1 MPVSVFLASTGPA
14 SGKSLVAFGLM
25 DFLISRFAGVG
36 YFQPLMSPG
45 STFEREL
52 QAITAH
58 CNLQGSDRIVIGFS
72 TEEAAAMIAAS
83 GIQALHK
90 AILDKYKEL
99 EARCEFVLCVGSDFS
114 GTSTAFEFEFNMD
127 VARNLGAP
135 MLPVIN
141 GRGLSEQAVV
151 ERVAVIRRAIRDH
164 KASVLSMVVSR
175 VDAKGLEGLR
185 KRVNAASSEERDV
198 FVMNEE
204 PALSRPTVQDLVESL
219 GARVIEGGAERLK
232 RAIRDLK
239 IGAMSLAGFLDLVTP
254 GGLVIVPGDR
264 EDILAGSLLADRSS
278 HYPSLAGVVL
288 TGDVEPD
295 ERVRRLFAGEE
306 GSQLPILSLAG
317 DSLQVARQIEGVKGW
332 LSPDNQQKTSLALK
346 TFYDAMDM
354 ARIQDHFA
362 HIESAG
368 ITPLMFEHRLM
379 TRARSDR
386 KRIVLPEGEDPRIL
400 EAASSLCSTGVADI
414 ILLGNTEALRSK
426 AAEMGLDTAG
436 LEIIDPL
443 NSEWQAEFAEEYL
456 RLREHKG
463 VNLEMAEDRMADPTY
478 FGTMMV
484 HMGRADGMVSGAVN
498 TTAHTLRPSLE
509 FIKTRP
515 GVSLVSSVFFMCL
528 EDRVLVY
535 GDCAVNPKPDGAQ
548 LADIAASAADTAANF
563 GVEPRVAMLSYSS
576 GASGSGE
583 EVERIRQATAM
594 LREKRPDLLV
604 EGPIQYDAASD
615 MAVASSKLPD
625 SPVAGRAT
633 VFIFP
638 DLNAGN
644 NAYKA
649 VQRTAGA
656 VAVGPV
662 LQGLNKPVNDLS
674 RGCSVADIVNTVA
687 ITAIQAQQ
695 YR

>member
-1 MPVSVFLASTGPA
+1 MPVSLYIASTGPA

-25 DFLISRFAGVG
+25 DFLISRSAGVG

-45 STFEREL
+45 KAFEREVE
-52 QAITAH
+52 AITAH
-58 CNLQGSDRIVIGFS
+58 CSLQASDRVVIGFS
-72 TEEAAAMIAAS
+72 TEQAAAMIAS
-83 GIQALHK
+83 EGIQALHK

-99 EARCEFVLCVGSDFS
+99 EARCEFVLCVGSDFT

-141 GRGLSEQAVV
+141 GAGLSGQVV
-151 ERVAVIRRAIRDH
+151 MERVAVIRRAIGEH
-164 KASVLSMVVSR
+164 KGSVLSVVVSR
-175 VDAKGLEGLR
+175 ADPESVEGLR
-185 KRVNAASSEERDV
+185 QLANDARGDDEDV
-198 FVMNEE
+198 FIISEE
-204 PALSRPTVQDLVESL
+204 PALGRPTVQDLVDSL
-219 GARVIEGGAERLK
+219 GARVIEGGSESLK
-232 RAIRDLK
+232 RDIRDVK
-239 IGAMSLAGFLDLVTP
+239 VGAMGLAGFLDFVTP
-254 GGLVIVPGDR
+254 GGLVVVPGDR
-264 EDILAGSLLADRSS
+264 ADILAGCLLADRSS
-278 HYPSLAGVVL
+278 HYPNLAGVVL
-288 TGDVEPD
+288 SAGVEPD
-295 ERVRRLFAGEE
+295 ERIRRLFSGEE
-306 GSQLPILSLAG
+306 GAQLPILSLAG
-317 DSLQVARQIEGVKGW
+317 DTLSVARQIESVKGW
-332 LSPDNQQKTSLALK
+332 LSPDNKQKTSLALK
-346 TFYDAMDM
+346 TFYDAVDM
-354 ARIQDHFA
+354 TRLHDHFE
-362 HIESAG
+362 HIEAAG
-368 ITPLMFEHRLM
+368 MTPLMFEHQLM

-386 KRIVLPEGEDPRIL
+386 KRIVLPEGDDPRIL
-400 EAASSLCSTGVADI
+400 EAAARLGSMGVADI
-414 ILLGNTEALRSK
+414 VLLGNTEALRSK
-426 AAEMGLDTAG
+426 AGEMGLDAG
-436 LEIIDPL
+436 MLEIVDPL
-443 NSEWQAEFAEEYL
+443 NSEWHAEFADEYF
-456 RLREHKG
+456 RLRAHKG
-463 VNLEMAEDRMADPTY
+463 INLEMAEDRMADPTY

-484 HMGRADGMVSGAVN
+484 SLGRADGMVSGAVN
-498 TTAHTLRPSLE
+498 TTAHTLRPSFE

-535 GDCAVNPKPDGAQ
+535 GDCAVNPKPEDAQ

-576 GASGSGE
+576 GESGSGE
-583 EVERIRQATAM
+583 EVERVRQATAI
-594 LREKRPDLLV
+594 LRDKRPELLV
-604 EGPIQYDAASD
+604 EGPIQYDAATD

-695 YR
+695 AP